1 LVRTRRH
8 VLPWHAPVVLTGVT
22 SKWNRECPPLPR
34 GVRGQDTGQG
44 MEQGQP
50 GRQSPGHEPRAT
62 HRFLSDA
69 MVFEDYAIHEGRVIP
84 QGTIRA
90 CYCPATCPELPQ
102 KLARLSRGDT
112 AAALAFVR
120 TYGLLGYAQL
130 AAAVGRREHSH
141 TPGDPLAWIWAQAET
156 VALCLLLTY
165 GLQAGD
171 DAALQHGLRALQLPQ
186 PPQTDGGP
194 VLIVPAVWDQPR
206 VHVSWPSPLHS
217 PEDWRTYARYIR
229 REVMNAHLLGILPQ
243 LMDRG
248 GMDHPGCQFQALIAM
263 VYWQLL
269 QVGAQGIVQ
278 RCAEASCR
286 AFFVQTRR
294 TQRFCP
300 SEHPARDSRC
310 AVRARRR
317 AGQQEPADRSAQE
330 RAARVGRESQGMPA
344 EGRWH

>member
-1 LVRTRRH
+1 
-8 VLPWHAPVVLTGVT
+8 
-22 SKWNRECPPLPR
+22 
-34 GVRGQDTGQG
+34 

-62 HRFLSDA
+62 RRFLSDA
-69 MVFEDYAIHEGRVIP
+69 VVFEDYAPSEGMVIP
-84 QGTIRA
+84 QGAIRA
-90 CYCPATCPELPQ
+90 RYRPETCPELPQ

-112 AAALAFVR
+112 AAVLTFVR

-130 AAAVGRREHSH
+130 AAAVGRRDHSH
-141 TPGDPLAWIWAQAET
+141 APGDPLAWIWAQAET

-194 VLIVPAVWDQPR
+194 LLIVPAVWDQPR
-206 VHVSWPSPLHS
+206 VHLPWSSPLHS
-217 PEDWRTYARYIR
+217 PEDWRTYARHIR
-229 REVMNAHLLGILPQ
+229 REVLNAHLLGIRPQ
-243 LMDRG
+243 LVDRG
-248 GMDHPGCQFQALIAM
+248 ATDHPGCQFQALIAM
-263 VYWQLL
+263 VYWHLL
-269 QVGAQGIVQ
+269 QVSAQGVVQ

-286 AFFVQTRR
+286 ACFVQTRR

-300 SEHPARDSRC
+300 AEEPARDSRC

-317 AGQQEPADRSAQE
+317 AGRQH
-330 RAARVGRESQGMPA
+330 G
-344 EGRWH
+344 